1 MVGILLAGGY
11 GTRLRP
17 LTQAVSKQL
26 LPVYDKPMIYYPL
39 SILMLMDIRKVLII
53 TNPDS
58 CELMCRLLGR
68 GASLGMYLE
77 YKSQTRPAG
86 LPDAFKVG
94 KDFIGDDTC
103 CLILGDN
110 IFYGN
115 GLIESLQALQL
126 HLEVEGCGASIF
138 AYHVKDP
145 QRYGIVELGAHN
157 EIWSLEEKPAN
168 PKSSYA
174 VPGIYVFDNTVVKR
188 AEQLQPSARG
198 ELEILDLLH
207 AYWGEDQLCVQPL
220 GRGIAW
226 LDMGTPE
233 ALLQASALVQT
244 VQERQGLMIGCLEEI
259 AYQKGWIDKEALASR
274 ARDLEGTQYG
284 EYLLQLSK

>member
-1 MVGILLAGGY
+1 MVGLILAGGY

-17 LTQAVSKQL
+17 LTRAVSKQL

-39 SILMLMDIRKVLII
+39 STLMLMDIRKVLVI
-53 TNPDS
+53 TTPDFV
-58 CELMCRLLGR
+58 EAMCKLLGR
-68 GASLGMYLE
+68 GASLGMYIE

-86 LPDAFKVG
+86 LPDAFKIG
-94 KDFIGDDTC
+94 KDFIGDDTV

-115 GLIESLQALQL
+115 GLIESLQDVRENMDL
-126 HLEVEGCGASIF
+126 GCGASIF
-138 AYHVKDP
+138 SYHVKDP
-145 QRYGIVELGAHN
+145 QRYGVIEFGEEGQVL
-157 EIWSLEEKPAN
+157 SLTEKPTM

-174 VPGIYVFDNTVVKR
+174 IPGLYAFDNTVAKR
-188 AEQLQPSARG
+188 AEELQPSERG
-198 ELEILDLLH
+198 ELEILDLLKS
-207 AYWGEDQLCVQPL
+207 YWAEDRLCTTSL

-284 EYLLQLSK
+284 QYLLHLSD

>member
-1 MVGILLAGGY
+1 MVGLILAGGY

-17 LTQAVSKQL
+17 LTRAVSKQL

-39 SILMLMDIRKVLII
+39 STLMLMDIRKVLVI
-53 TNPDS
+53 TTPDFV
-58 CELMCRLLGR
+58 EAMCKLLGR
-68 GASLGMYLE
+68 GASLGMYIE

-86 LPDAFKVG
+86 LPDAFKIG
-94 KDFIGDDTC
+94 KDFIGDDTV

-115 GLIESLQALQL
+115 GLIESLQDVRENMDL
-126 HLEVEGCGASIF
+126 GCGASIF

-145 QRYGIVELGAHN
+145 QRYGVIEFGEEGQVL
-157 EIWSLEEKPAN
+157 SLTEKPTM

-174 VPGIYVFDNTVVKR
+174 IPGLYAFDNTVAKR
-188 AEQLQPSARG
+188 AEELQPSERG
-198 ELEILDLLH
+198 ELEILDLLKS
-207 AYWGEDQLCVQPL
+207 YWAEDRLCTTSL

-259 AYQKGWIDKEALASR
+259 AYQKDWIDKEAVASR
-274 ARDLEGTQYG
+274 ARDLEGTEYG
-284 EYLLQLSK
+284 QYLLHLSD

>member
-1 MVGILLAGGY
+1 MVGIILAGGY

-17 LTQAVSKQL
+17 LTWAVSKQL

-39 SILMLMDIRKVLII
+39 STLMLMDIRKVLII
-53 TNPDS
+53 TSPDS
-58 CELMCRLLGR
+58 VGSMYKLLWR
-68 GASLGMYLE
+68 GASLGMYIE
-77 YKSQTRPAG
+77 YKSQTRPVG
-86 LPDAFKVG
+86 LPDAFKIG

-115 GLIESLQALQL
+115 GLIEALQAVRENMDL
-126 HLEVEGCGASIF
+126 GCGASIF
-138 AYHVKDP
+138 AYRVKDP
-145 QRYGIVELGAHN
+145 QRYGVIEFGEQEQIL
-157 EIWSLEEKPAN
+157 SLTEKPKNSNSPWAI
-168 PKSSYA
+168 PGLYA
-174 VPGIYVFDNTVVKR
+174 FDNTVAQR
-188 AEQLQPSARG
+188 AEALQPSERG
-198 ELEILDLLH
+198 ELEILDLLKS
-207 AYWGEDQLCVQPL
+207 YWREDRLCTTSL
-220 GRGIAW
+220 GRGMAW
-226 LDMGTPE
+226 LDMGTPD

-284 EYLLQLSK
+284 EYLAQLSK